1 MNWKINNYKCDNNN
15 NKNNNVRR
23 PQDGTKYEFNDLGPL
38 P

>member
-15 NKNNNVRR
+15 KNNNVRK